1 MTAPDA
7 WLRVEHLRVEL
18 TGGSAIVE
26 DFSLELRRGE
36 IVGLVGESGSGKTSS
51 ALALLGYERPGVRI
65 GAAELQ
71 LAGARLALAPSA
83 RDRRA
88 RLIAYVPQD
97 PGRSL
102 NPSLRIGAAI
112 EDVVRAHRPERL
124 GPELVSE
131 MLDRVGLPATV
142 AFTRR
147 YPHQL
152 SGGQQQRVCIALAL
166 ACEPSVLVLDEP
178 TTGLDVLVQTHI
190 LEQLAKLRE
199 ERQLPMLYVTHD
211 LAVVAQLADR
221 ILVMYAGRVI
231 EEGPTQDILTRPLH
245 PYTRGLIASTPDHL
259 TPHAIEPMPGVA
271 PGVGQRPSGCTFAPR
286 CPHRIALCEQALP
299 PNVSPE
305 SGRTVRCI
313 RWQETQPAQFAAI
326 VPEAESHAME
336 AAPALEVESVTAEHR
351 SRRELVI
358 AARDVSFT
366 VARGEC
372 VALVG
377 ESGSGKTTIARAI
390 AGLHPVAAGQ
400 IRLFGEPLM
409 PRRSREQQRRIQ
421 LIFQNAADAL
431 NPRHRIEYLIGRP
444 AQVLRGVREPGLSA
458 EVVRLMDLVRLPS
471 RLRSRYPA
479 ELSGGERQRVAIARA
494 LAAEPQFIIC
504 DEITSA
510 LDVSV
515 QAAIVTLLRRLRAEL
530 GLSMLFI
537 THDLGLVAAI
547 ADRTLVLLDGSV
559 CEQGA
564 TTAILRAPE
573 HEYTQRLLAAAPSI
587 TSARPLAARSNRAEN
602 ETVARVTP

>member
-83 RDRRA
+83 RDRRV

-102 NPSLRIGAAI
+102 NPSLRVGAAI
-112 EDVVRAHRPERL
+112 EDVVRAHRPESL

-142 AFTRR
+142 AFSRR

-178 TTGLDVLVQTHI
+178 TTGLDVLVQTRI

-231 EEGPTQDILTRPLH
+231 EEGPPRHPHAAPAPVHERPS
-245 PYTRGLIASTPDHL
+245 RSTPDHL
-259 TPHAIEPMPGVA
+259 TPHVIEPMPGVA
-271 PGVGQRPSGCTFAPR
+271 PGVGQRPSGCAFAPR
-286 CPHRIALCEQALP
+286 CPHRIALMRAGATTKREP
-299 PNVSPE
+299 
-305 SGRTVRCI
+305 GKR
-313 RWQETQPAQFAAI
+313 
-326 VPEAESHAME
+326 SHRAM
-336 AAPALEVESVTAEHR
+336 
-351 SRRELVI
+351 
-358 AARDVSFT
+358 
-366 VARGEC
+366 
-372 VALVG
+372 
-377 ESGSGKTTIARAI
+377 
-390 AGLHPVAAGQ
+390 HPVAGDAAGAV
-400 IRLFGEPLM
+400 
-409 PRRSREQQRRIQ
+409 RRRRAGGRASR
-421 LIFQNAADAL
+421 D
-431 NPRHRIEYLIGRP
+431 
-444 AQVLRGVREPGLSA
+444 RG
-458 EVVRLMDLVRLPS
+458 D
-471 RLRSRYPA
+471 
-479 ELSGGERQRVAIARA
+479 ARA
-494 LAAEPQFIIC
+494 RGRIP
-504 DEITSA
+504 
-510 LDVSV
+510 
-515 QAAIVTLLRRLRAEL
+515 
-530 GLSMLFI
+530 
-537 THDLGLVAAI
+537 
-547 ADRTLVLLDGSV
+547 DR
-559 CEQGA
+559 
-564 TTAILRAPE
+564 
-573 HEYTQRLLAAAPSI
+573 
-587 TSARPLAARSNRAEN
+587 
-602 ETVARVTP
+602 